1 MVNTRRVY
9 IYQTSTFYCFK
20 IGNKKLISS
29 RIDFILLCVIL
40 TLCRSYHI
48 IRDLTKIY
56 IYYNIFIIHL
66 FSRSCALFYIAS
78 IFSRIELY
86 TRYAAAPLVRLGGRC
101 VCGYDPL
108 FVIKFKTSLMIRG
121 PNFHSWSWWIR
132 EWIRIVPKA
141 LEKANN
147 IIESWRFRKRDL
159 VPRLSTYS
167 RTDLSPLT
175 WLLRWSRCF
184 AALILRRLAF
194 VVLCFL
200 DSALG
205 QAGLWYYGAWCI
217 VHGLRQCSD

>member
-1 MVNTRRVY
+1 MFLEVAINGEASTGISSNSLSWKISGHKYKYNLPRFHPLLTKMVNTRRVY

-29 RIDFILLCVIL
+29 RIDFILLCAIL

-132 EWIRIVPKA
+132 E
-141 LEKANN
+141 
-147 IIESWRFRKRDL
+147 
-159 VPRLSTYS
+159 
-167 RTDLSPLT
+167 
-175 WLLRWSRCF
+175 
-184 AALILRRLAF
+184 
-194 VVLCFL
+194 
-200 DSALG
+200 
-205 QAGLWYYGAWCI
+205 
-217 VHGLRQCSD
+217 